1 MSPLTSAL
9 SKVSVVPFE
18 FVAASSFFIR
28 SAPSSAKAGLVRVRS
43 AALAIIR
50 RILRVCI
57 IVEFLREN
65 I

>member
-1 MSPLTSAL
+1 M
-9 SKVSVVPFE
+9 PFA

-28 SAPSSAKAGLVRVRS
+28 SAPSSAKAGLVSVRS

-57 IVEFLREN
+57 IVEFLRK
-65 I
+65 IFDCVTVSKMRRG